1 MDQAIP
7 SIAELRGLW
16 RRSMIAWPDG
26 TRDTTTNVRWLQGLR
41 SYIDLRQPMPVPDFP
56 GVRSLADLSI
66 DDCAWLAKQQ
76 GFAGHLGFDGGC
88 FEWQRSIDF
97 QPRTLHADAGSLHW
111 DGEVLVERG
120 RDVAYIEHWHRDQG
134 ASLQPVCAALALR
147 EIQSKTQGVL
157 LRVGAVFMFARD
169 RVVVPAVRQ
178 TLGACVAEAPTLEHA
193 QQLIDCEISFGTV
206 SPGAFAVTASSLPY
220 RIGDVL
226 DQRLTRESL
235 TTMDRAKHGG
245 TIRRQWEIV
254 DREGELSAL
263 DAQAGL

>member
-26 TRDTTTNVRWLQGLR
+26 TRDTTNVRWLQGLR

-97 QPRTLHADAGSLHW
+97 QPRKLHADAGSLHW
-111 DGEVLVERG
+111 D
-120 RDVAYIEHWHRDQG
+120 
-134 ASLQPVCAALALR
+134 
-147 EIQSKTQGVL
+147 
-157 LRVGAVFMFARD
+157 
-169 RVVVPAVRQ
+169 
-178 TLGACVAEAPTLEHA
+178 
-193 QQLIDCEISFGTV
+193 
-206 SPGAFAVTASSLPY
+206 
-220 RIGDVL
+220 
-226 DQRLTRESL
+226 
-235 TTMDRAKHGG
+235 
-245 TIRRQWEIV
+245 
-254 DREGELSAL
+254 
-263 DAQAGL
+263 